1 MDGIYVNVTDTPVD
15 PAFEIAQ
22 MQDRHMGAISLFIGT
37 VRDDHDENLIAL
49 HLEHYETMTQ
59 NKLFSIA
66 QEAQKRWSLGQ
77 IRIIHRFGRLTPE
90 DMIVLVAAS
99 SAHRSE
105 SLEAVHFI
113 MDYLKTD
120 APFWKAE
127 ETSDGLKWVSARKS
141 DDIAKDK
148 WNS

>member
-1 MDGIYVNVTDTPVD
+1 MDSIYVNVTDTPFD

-59 NKLFSIA
+59 IFFHCPRST
-66 QEAQKRWSLGQ
+66 EAMVTRQ
-77 IRIIHRFGRLTPE
+77 IRIIHRIGRLTPE

-120 APFWKAE
+120 APF
-127 ETSDGLKWVSARKS
+127 
-141 DDIAKDK
+141 
-148 WNS
+148 

>member
-1 MDGIYVNVTDTPVD
+1 MDDIFINVTDAPFD
-15 PAFEIAQ
+15 PAVEIAH
-22 MQDRHMGAISLFIGT
+22 MQNRHIGAISLFIGT
-37 VRDDHDENLIAL
+37 VRDNYDENLIAL

-59 NKLFSIA
+59 NKLLSIA
-66 QEAQKRWSLGQ
+66 QTAQQRFSLGQ
-77 IRIIHRFGRLTPE
+77 VRIIHRVGRLTTE

-99 SAHRSE
+99 SAHRAD

-127 ETSDGLKWVSARKS
+127 ETKEGLTWVSARET
-141 DDIAKDK
+141 DDVAKEK
-148 WNS
+148 WNR